1 MDAARD
7 LAQRSSRDAPPTLDQ
22 AFAGYRSDHLRH
34 RIAPIAN
41 AALRRVDRQV
51 ERAGA
56 GGSRQRDDDRELAPA
71 SPELTDRDDDSG
83 APSRLLTSANW
94 VQVAEPDVALSSVGE
109 TQTHSNGTRPSPA
122 VASQTATSALNS
134 AHASGSSRSSSEW
147 RSIASSK
154 ARSSTA

>member
-94 VQVAEPDVALSSVGE
+94 VQVAEPDVTLLRVGE
-109 TQTHSNGTRPSPA
+109 THSNGTRPSPA
-122 VASQTATSALNS
+122 VASQAATSALNS
-134 AHASGSSRSSSEW
+134 AHASGSARSSS
-147 RSIASSK
+147 
-154 ARSSTA
+154 